1 MQAFGWKDFKGFG
14 PARIKALAA
23 REIESPG
30 QLLEQLP
37 TGYRDTTVPM
47 PVAALS
53 DGMQCAFA
61 GWIDGAVHL
70 HRAHGMVWVSAKVRD
85 DSGVL
90 RCMWFNQPWMKQ
102 QIHEGQ
108 EVLMY
113 AHIVRKKTGLIAM
126 NPTLERERRITPV
139 YAQIPGV
146 PQKLIRDAVA
156 QMLETYDCADD
167 MPITLRER
175 HSLCDRT
182 YALRQAHFP
191 KDAAS
196 LAAAKRRLAFEELLY
211 FQAALTGVAAEK
223 PLGIQIGCGTEDAE
237 AFWRAQPF
245 TPTHAQAHVLEEILV
260 DMAAPEAMA
269 RMVQGDVGCGKTA
282 IAFAALYAAAKHGFQ
297 GAMMAPTEVLASQ
310 HMRSA
315 EQMLEPLGVR
325 CGLLTGK
332 MSAAQRREA
341 RAAIRDGSWDVVIGT
356 HALISEGVE
365 YARLGLV
372 VTDEQHRF
380 GVRQRTRLS
389 LKGESPNV
397 LVMSATPIPRTLAL
411 VLYGDLDISVVDELP
426 PGRKAVKTRIVAEEK
441 RAGLYDFIRKEVQ
454 IGAQVY
460 IVCPLVE
467 ESADGEEF
475 VSASRLYE
483 SLKDGPLQ
491 GLRLGLVHG
500 RMRSVDKDSVLRA
513 FAAGEIDVL
522 VATTVIEVGVNVP
535 NATIM
540 VVENAE
546 RFGLA
551 QLHQLR
557 GRVGRGEKESW
568 CFLLAEPN
576 DRLRTLTGTNDG
588 FEVARRD
595 LELRGAGEFFGTRQH
610 GEPQMPALM
619 LCGETALLKET
630 QEAWRTLRGS
640 PAYAQE
646 ADAIVRAAR
655 KRFEKNG
662 PTLAR
667 N

>member
-1 MQAFGWKDFKGFG
+1 MQAFAWKDFKGFG
-14 PARIKALAA
+14 PARLKALSA
-23 REIESPG
+23 REIDSPE

-37 TGYRDTTVPM
+37 SGYRDTTAPT
-47 PVAALS
+47 PIAALS

-102 QIHEGQ
+102 QMHEGQ

-113 AHIVRKKTGLIAM
+113 ARIVRRKTGLFAM
-126 NPTLERERRITPV
+126 NPTLEQERRITPV

-156 QMLETYDCADD
+156 RMLEAYDSADD
-167 MPITLRER
+167 MPVSLRER
-175 HSLCDRT
+175 HALCDRA

-191 KDAAS
+191 EDAAS
-196 LAAAKRRLAFEELLY
+196 LAVAKRRLAFEELLY
-211 FQAALTGVAAEK
+211 FQAALTGITADK
-223 PLGIQIGCGTEDAE
+223 PLGVQIESGMGDAD

-245 TPTHAQAHVLEEILV
+245 IPTRAQTHVLEEVLA
-260 DMAAPEAMA
+260 DMAAPQAMA

-297 GAMMAPTEVLASQ
+297 GALMAPTEVLASQ

-315 EQMLEPLGVR
+315 EQMLEPLGIR

-341 RAAIRDGSWDVVIGT
+341 YSAIREGSWDVVIGT
-356 HALISEGVE
+356 HALISDGVE

-372 VTDEQHRF
+372 ITDEQHRF

-411 VLYGDLDISVVDELP
+411 VLYGDLDISIVDELP
-426 PGRKAVKTRIVAEEK
+426 PGRKAVKTRIVGEEK
-441 RAGLYDFIRKEVQ
+441 RAGLYEFIKKEVQ
-454 IGAQVY
+454 VGAQVY

-475 VSASRLYE
+475 VSASKLYE

-500 RMRSVDKDSVLRA
+500 RMRSADKDGVLRA
-513 FAAGEIDVL
+513 FADGKIDVL

-630 QEAWRTLRGS
+630 QEAWRIIRSS
-640 PAYAQE
+640 PVYAQE

-655 KRFEKNG
+655 KKFANKG